1 MTTSAGVDRE
11 VRTQPQTH
19 RAEKPAA
26 QKEVKEGTKWE
37 DRRAKGGKLGK
48 QAEKGFSAS
57 AQPETG

>member
-37 DRRAKGGKLGK
+37 DRRAKGGN
-48 QAEKGFSAS
+48 
-57 AQPETG
+57 